1 MRLLVIEDEP
11 DIASALE
18 KGLRQV
24 GYAVDIALDG
34 ERGSELAFVNDY
46 DLLILDLNLPGVDGL
61 EVCHRV
67 RAECPSL
74 LILMLT
80 ARSKPDER
88 VAGLDLGADDYL
100 IKPFHFAEL
109 TARVRALL
117 RRDLRVRVPLL
128 QYKDVKLDP
137 AARVVWQGNRRVELT
152 SKEFGIL
159 EYLLRHRGE
168 IVSQEALLEH
178 VWDMQT
184 NPLTNTVRVHI
195 NSLRRK
201 GVRIAIG
208 ARPRDVMTQFLI
220 EALMLSA
227 LGGLVG
233 IILGT
238 TGALI
243 YSLLSKSLFVL
254 SPLSVLLAFGFAAVV
269 GIVFGFY
276 PAQRAARMD
285 PIVALRSE

>member
-34 ERGSELAFVNDY
+34 ERGSELALVNDY

-80 ARSKPDER
+80 ARSRPDER

-100 IKPFHFAEL
+100 VKPFHFAEL

-137 AARVVWQGNRRVELT
+137 AARVVWKGNRRVELT

-168 IVSQEALLEH
+168 IVSQEAILEH

-201 GVRIAIG
+201 LEDIAETPRYIETIVGQGYRVGTPVPGGVE
-208 ARPRDVMTQFLI
+208 T
-220 EALMLSA
+220 S
-227 LGGLVG
+227 
-233 IILGT
+233 
-238 TGALI
+238 
-243 YSLLSKSLFVL
+243 
-254 SPLSVLLAFGFAAVV
+254 
-269 GIVFGFY
+269 
-276 PAQRAARMD
+276 
-285 PIVALRSE
+285 

>member
-24 GYAVDIALDG
+24 GYAVDMALDG
-34 ERGSELAFVNDY
+34 ERGSELALINDY
-46 DLLILDLNLPGVDGL
+46 DLLILDLNLPGMDGL
-61 EVCHRV
+61 EVCQRL

-74 LILMLT
+74 LILVLT
-80 ARSKPDER
+80 ARSRPDER

-100 IKPFHFAEL
+100 VKPFHFAEL

-128 QYKDVKLDP
+128 QYKDLKVDP
-137 AARVVWQGNRRVELT
+137 AARVVWQGNRRIELT

-159 EYLLRHRGE
+159 EYLLRHQGE

-178 VWDMQT
+178 VWNMQT

-201 GVRIAIG
+201 LEDMAETPRYIETIIGQGYRIGIPVPDGVE
-208 ARPRDVMTQFLI
+208 T
-220 EALMLSA
+220 S
-227 LGGLVG
+227 
-233 IILGT
+233 
-238 TGALI
+238 
-243 YSLLSKSLFVL
+243 
-254 SPLSVLLAFGFAAVV
+254 
-269 GIVFGFY
+269 
-276 PAQRAARMD
+276 
-285 PIVALRSE
+285 

>member
-34 ERGSELAFVNDY
+34 ERGSELALVNDY

-67 RAECPSL
+67 RTECPSL

-80 ARSKPDER
+80 ARSRPDKR

-100 IKPFHFAEL
+100 VKPFYFAEL
-109 TARVRALL
+109 NARARALL

-168 IVSQEALLEH
+168 IVSQEAILEH

-201 GVRIAIG
+201 LEDIAETPRYIETIVGQGYRVGTPVPG
-208 ARPRDVMTQFLI
+208 AVET
-220 EALMLSA
+220 S
-227 LGGLVG
+227 
-233 IILGT
+233 
-238 TGALI
+238 
-243 YSLLSKSLFVL
+243 
-254 SPLSVLLAFGFAAVV
+254 
-269 GIVFGFY
+269 
-276 PAQRAARMD
+276 
-285 PIVALRSE
+285 

>member
-34 ERGSELAFVNDY
+34 ERGSELALVNDY

-80 ARSKPDER
+80 ARSRPDER

-100 IKPFHFAEL
+100 VKPFHFAEL

-137 AARVVWQGNRRVELT
+137 AARVVWKGNRRVELT

-168 IVSQEALLEH
+168 IVSQEAMLEH

-201 GVRIAIG
+201 LEDIAETPRYIETIVGQGYRVGTPVPGGVE
-208 ARPRDVMTQFLI
+208 T
-220 EALMLSA
+220 S
-227 LGGLVG
+227 
-233 IILGT
+233 
-238 TGALI
+238 
-243 YSLLSKSLFVL
+243 
-254 SPLSVLLAFGFAAVV
+254 
-269 GIVFGFY
+269 
-276 PAQRAARMD
+276 
-285 PIVALRSE
+285 

>member
-34 ERGSELAFVNDY
+34 ERGSELALVNDY

-74 LILMLT
+74 LILILT
-80 ARSKPDER
+80 ACSRPDQR

-100 IKPFHFAEL
+100 VKPFYFAEL
-109 TARVRALL
+109 TACVRALL

-128 QYKDVKLDP
+128 QYTDVKLNP
-137 AARVVWQGNRRVELT
+137 AARVVWKGNRRVELT

-168 IVSQEALLEH
+168 IVSQEAILEH

-201 GVRIAIG
+201 LEDIAETPRYIETIVGQGYRVGTPVPG
-208 ARPRDVMTQFLI
+208 AVET
-220 EALMLSA
+220 S
-227 LGGLVG
+227 
-233 IILGT
+233 
-238 TGALI
+238 
-243 YSLLSKSLFVL
+243 
-254 SPLSVLLAFGFAAVV
+254 
-269 GIVFGFY
+269 
-276 PAQRAARMD
+276 
-285 PIVALRSE
+285 

>member
-24 GYAVDIALDG
+24 GYAVDMALDG
-34 ERGSELAFVNDY
+34 ERGSELALVNDY

-61 EVCHRV
+61 EVCRRV

-80 ARSKPDER
+80 ARSRPDER
-88 VAGLDLGADDYL
+88 VAGVDLGADDYL
-100 IKPFHFAEL
+100 VKPFYFAEL
-109 TARVRALL
+109 TAHVRALL

-137 AARVVWQGNRRVELT
+137 AARVVWKGNRRVELT

-168 IVSQEALLEH
+168 IVSQEAILEH

-201 GVRIAIG
+201 LEDLAET
-208 ARPRDVMTQFLI
+208 PRYI
-220 EALMLSA
+220 
-227 LGGLVG
+227 
-233 IILGT
+233 
-238 TGALI
+238 
-243 YSLLSKSLFVL
+243 
-254 SPLSVLLAFGFAAVV
+254 
-269 GIVFGFY
+269 
-276 PAQRAARMD
+276 
-285 PIVALRSE
+285 

>member
-24 GYAVDIALDG
+24 GYAVDTALDG
-34 ERGSELAFVNDY
+34 ERGSELALVNDY

-80 ARSKPDER
+80 ARSRPDER

-100 IKPFHFAEL
+100 VKPFHFAEL

-137 AARVVWQGNRRVELT
+137 AARVVWKGNRRVELT

-168 IVSQEALLEH
+168 IVSQEAILEH

-201 GVRIAIG
+201 LEDIAETPRYIETIVGQGYRVGTPVPGGVE
-208 ARPRDVMTQFLI
+208 T
-220 EALMLSA
+220 S
-227 LGGLVG
+227 
-233 IILGT
+233 
-238 TGALI
+238 
-243 YSLLSKSLFVL
+243 
-254 SPLSVLLAFGFAAVV
+254 
-269 GIVFGFY
+269 
-276 PAQRAARMD
+276 
-285 PIVALRSE
+285 